1 MVEGLRGSRKG
12 MSESGGAQ
20 SHVELGS
27 AGAETVPSSGDSGQ
41 QDGGILVRSVHLE
54 KADDQI
60 IPASSTGPTI
70 YALWQG
76 AMRGEGK

>member
-27 AGAETVPSSGDSGQ
+27 AGAETVPSSGD
-41 QDGGILVRSVHLE
+41 
-54 KADDQI
+54 
-60 IPASSTGPTI
+60 
-70 YALWQG
+70 
-76 AMRGEGK
+76 